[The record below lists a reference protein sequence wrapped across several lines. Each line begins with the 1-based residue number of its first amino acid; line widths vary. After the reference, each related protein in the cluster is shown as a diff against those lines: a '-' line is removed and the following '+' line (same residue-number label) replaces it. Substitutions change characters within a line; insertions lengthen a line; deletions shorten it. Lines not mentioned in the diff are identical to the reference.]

1 MNTKVTVTGTKS
13 GVYTPPPP
21 IAVIGLS
28 GILPEAENINQYWE
42 NILNEIN
49 CIKEVPP
56 SRWSIDDYYDP
67 DPTTPDKT
75 YSKHG
80 GFIPDI
86 NFDPMEFGLP
96 PNLLE
101 VTDVSQLLSLIVAKN
116 ALKDAG
122 YLEASEA
129 VLNHTGVILGMV
141 GMSSKVIHPLLNRLQ
156 YPVWEKVLQTSSIP
170 ESEISVVIEKMKL
183 AYVEWNENAFPGAI
197 GNVVAGRIANR
208 LDLGGT
214 NCIVDAACGSSL
226 AAVSMAISELALGR
240 AEMMITGGVDTDNSI
255 LTYLCFSKTPAFSK
269 GGRVRT
275 FSAESDGMLTGEGI
289 GMLVLKRL
297 EDAERDN
304 DRIYSIIRGV
314 GSSSD
319 GHFKSIYAPRSSG
332 QAKAIRRAYEQ
343 ANYKASTVRLIE
355 AHGTGTIAG
364 DPAEF
369 DGLREV
375 FCEEELPGQIIALGS
390 VKSQIGHTKAT
401 AGAASLIKASL
412 ALHQQVLPA
421 TINITEPHPAME
433 IESTPFYLNTETRP
447 WFEVPS
453 GSPRRVGVS
462 AFGFGGTNFHIALEE
477 YQGNN
482 GNVKRR
488 NQVPYSILLFEKNPQ
503 KLLTICRETFDKLQV
518 ADARN
523 VINQLDRDTSTSS
536 IPIENCRVGF
546 IAESIEDAREK
557 LQKCIKMLD
566 ANDVSDRWFHPQGIY
581 FRKAGIETTGKTVAL
596 FPGQGSQY
604 VNMGREL
611 ALNFRNFRE
620 VFEQTNK
627 IFSKNG
633 NGLLTNIVYPI
644 PVFSDEDRKQQSQRL
659 TDTRNAQ
666 PAIGTLSLALL
677 HLLSNA
683 GFQAD
688 HYAGHSFG
696 ELTALCASGVY
707 DRDAFIRLAIARGAA
722 MSSSPSSDGD
732 SGTMIAVKGD
742 VEKLQ
747 EILEGQDSV
756 TIANFNSLS
765 QVVLAGSTEAVAAM
779 KEKLEGIGFT
789 VYPLQVSA
797 AFHTS
802 FVEHAKEPFQEAIQ
816 KETFNEPIKAVY
828 SNSTAKKHMQDPK
841 HIARNLAE
849 HILNSVRFKEEI
861 ENIYQDGGSIFIEIG
876 PKKILSNLVKDIL
889 KDQPHEIITLNPNSK
904 GDSDLQFRQA
914 VVQMRVLGFEFGNV
928 DPSRDYQTPEPTNHS
943 KVTVTLNGGLYKT
956 QKTRDAFQ
964 LALKERTSG
973 SKNSERPTQESA
985 HDPSSVE
992 PSTDQ
997 HSDKQSIASIQKT
1010 NSKEHTSF
1018 PIEESQM
1025 NTNHKIIESLLEQF
1039 QEHQNGVLKAHQLF
1053 LKNDGASKEII
1064 QEITSAE
1071 LAILSKLNGN
1081 SHTSSDERALSLL
1094 EKRIAFVNDQ
1104 QNGSSK
1110 AHQDFIRSQ
1119 SDFTQQYAAL
1129 ISEVVGPDGTGNVV
1143 SSEQQSAPIEIEKE
1157 ILPPFIEK
1165 AAAMSPE
1172 TIQVSTPSQPP
1183 GATEAQYNTDQLAQS
1198 FLEIVSDKTGY
1209 PTDMLELNMDMEA
1222 DLGIDSIKRV
1232 EILGA
1237 MQEEY
1242 PKLPTILAE
1251 DLAILRTLEQIIS
1264 AFNTNPQETPQK
1276 ISVQDKPQETPDA
1289 NRSEKVPM
1297 ESPANADLQV
1307 AFLDIVSEKT
1317 GYPADMLE
1325 LEMDMEAD
1333 LGIDSIKRVEILG
1346 AIQEKFP
1353 HLPTIEAEEL
1363 VTLRTL
1369 DQIIQKFS
1377 SNSAPLKVEQ
1387 ENSKNISEIYEPI
1400 SEESQIELH
1409 DVRLKTL
1416 PRPDYLKFD
1425 IPDDSLILVTDDGT
1439 EKSHHMADFFTKQNV
1454 SVGMI
1459 HFSDPGDALEKSSN
1473 NGLIHYYIPQPDE
1486 TEVQAC
1492 MQKIIDEHEKIS
1504 AFIHLNP
1511 ASNGNG
1517 KSLLDISEK
1526 NADILKSVFLLARHL
1541 GRPLAKAGEYGRS
1554 AFLTVTQMNGQLGLN
1569 GVKSNDPIPGGFSGL
1584 TKSLR
1589 YEWPNV
1595 FCRAIDIHP
1604 EIETEIAVKL
1614 IDAELHDP
1622 DIHLTEVGYT
1632 TEGRYTLSID

>member
-1 MNTKVTVTGTKS
+1 MNTKITATGTKS
-13 GVYTPPPP
+13 GGYTPLPP

-28 GILPEAENINQYWE
+28 GIFPEAENISQYWE

-75 YSKHG
+75 YSKYG

-86 NFDPMEFGLP
+86 KFDPMEFGLP

-170 ESEISVVIEKMKL
+170 ENEIPAIVEKMKL

-226 AAVSMAISELALGR
+226 AAVSMAASELALGR

-269 GGRVRT
+269 GGHLRA

-304 DRIYSIIRGV
+304 DRIYSVIRGV

-343 ANYKASTVRLIE
+343 ANYDTSTVRLIE
-355 AHGTGTIAG
+355 AHGTGTNAG

-369 DGLREV
+369 GGLREV

-390 VKSQIGHTKAT
+390 IKSQIGHTKAT

-421 TINITEPHPAME
+421 TINVTEPHPAME

-453 GSPRRVGVS
+453 GSPRRAGVS
-462 AFGFGGTNFHIALEE
+462 SFGFGGTNFHIALEE

-488 NQVPYSILLFEKNPQ
+488 NQVPYSILLFEKTPQ
-503 KLLTICRETFDKLQV
+503 KLLTVCREIFDKLQI
-518 ADARN
+518 ADARS
-523 VINQLDRDTSTSS
+523 VINQLDSDTSTSS
-536 IPIENCRVGF
+536 IHIENCRVGF
-546 IAESIEDAREK
+546 VAESVEDAREK

-566 ANDVSDRWFHPQGIY
+566 TDDVPDSWSHPQGIY
-581 FRKAGIETTGKTVAL
+581 FRKAGIETAGKTVAL

-620 VFEQTNK
+620 VFEQANK

-644 PVFSDEDRKQQSQRL
+644 PVFSDEDRKQQSQHL

-666 PAIGTLSLALL
+666 PAIGTFSLALL
-677 HLLSNA
+677 QLLSNA

-696 ELTALCASGVY
+696 ELTALLASGVY
-707 DRDAFIRLAIARGAA
+707 DRDVFIRLAIARGAA
-722 MSSSPSSDGD
+722 MSSSPSSEED
-732 SGTMIAVKGD
+732 SGTMVAVKGD

-756 TIANFNSLS
+756 TIANFNSPS
-765 QVVLAGSTEAVAAM
+765 QVVLAGSTKAVGAM
-779 KEKLEGIGFT
+779 KGKLEGFGFT

-802 FVEHAKEPFQEAIQ
+802 FVEHAQEPFQKAIQ
-816 KETFNEPIKAVY
+816 KETFSEPVKAVY
-828 SNSTAKKHMQDPK
+828 SNSTAKKHVQDPQ
-841 HIARNLAE
+841 HIASNLAE
-849 HILNSVRFKEEI
+849 HILNPVRFKEEI

-876 PKKILSNLVKDIL
+876 PKKILSSLVKDIL
-889 KDQPHEIITLNPNSK
+889 KDQPHETITLNPNSK
-904 GDSDLQFRQA
+904 GDSDLQFRRA
-914 VVQMRVLGFEFGNV
+914 VVQMRVLGFELGNV
-928 DPSRDYQTPEPTNHS
+928 DPSRDYQTPVPTNHS
-943 KVTVTLNGGLYKT
+943 KVTVTLNGGLYTT
-956 QKTRDAFQ
+956 QKTRGAFQ
-964 LALKERTSG
+964 LALKERTSR
-973 SKNSERPTQESA
+973 SKNSEQPTQEST
-985 HDPSSVE
+985 HVPSRVE
-992 PSTDQ
+992 PSAGQ
-997 HSDKQSIASIQKT
+997 QSDKQSIASIKKT
-1010 NSKEHTSF
+1010 NGKEHASF

-1025 NTNHKIIESLLEQF
+1025 NTNYTIIESLLEQF

-1053 LKNDGASKEII
+1053 LKNDSASKEII

-1081 SHTSSDERALSLL
+1081 SHTSSDERTLSLL
-1094 EKRIAFVNDQ
+1094 EKRLVFINEQ
-1104 QNGSSK
+1104 QNWSSK

-1129 ISEVVGPDGTGNVV
+1129 ISEVVGSNGTWNVV
-1143 SSEQQSAPIEIEKE
+1143 SSEQQSAPVEIKKE
-1157 ILPPFIEK
+1157 ALPQFIEE
-1165 AAAMSPE
+1165 AAITSPE
-1172 TIQVSTPSQPP
+1172 TIQVSTPPQTP
-1183 GATEAQYNTDQLAQS
+1183 GAAEAQYNTNQLAQS

-1242 PKLPTILAE
+1242 PQLPTILAE

-1264 AFNTNPQETPQK
+1264 AFDTTPQETPQK
-1276 ISVQDKPQETPDA
+1276 ISVQDKPQEIPDA
-1289 NRSEKVPM
+1289 NPSAKTSM
-1297 ESPANADLQV
+1297 ESPANADLQA

-1317 GYPADMLE
+1317 GYPADILE

-1346 AIQEKFP
+1346 AIQEQFP

-1387 ENSKNISEIYEPI
+1387 ENSKTISEIYEPN

-1409 DVRLKTL
+1409 DVRLKAL
-1416 PRPDYLKFD
+1416 PKPDYLKFD
-1425 IPDDSLILVTDDGT
+1425 IPNDSLVLVTDDGT
-1439 EKSHHMADFFTKQNV
+1439 EKSHHMADFFTKQNI

-1473 NGLIHYYIPQPDE
+1473 NGRIHYYIPQPDE
-1486 TEVQAC
+1486 AEVQAC
-1492 MQKIIDEHEKIS
+1492 MQKIVDEHGKIS

-1517 KSLLDISEK
+1517 KSLLDISK
-1526 NADILKSVFLLARHL
+1526 NNADILKSVFLLARHL
-1541 GRPLAKAGEYGRS
+1541 GKPLAKAGENGRS
-1554 AFLTVTQMNGQLGLN
+1554 AFLTVTRMDGQLGLN
-1569 GVKSNDPIPGGFSGL
+1569 GSKSNDPIPGGLSGL

-1589 YEWPNV
+1589 QEWPNV

-1604 EIETEIAVKL
+1604 EIETETALKL

-1622 DIHLTEVGYT
+1622 DLHLTEVGYT
-1632 TEGRYTLSID
+1632 PEGRYTLSID